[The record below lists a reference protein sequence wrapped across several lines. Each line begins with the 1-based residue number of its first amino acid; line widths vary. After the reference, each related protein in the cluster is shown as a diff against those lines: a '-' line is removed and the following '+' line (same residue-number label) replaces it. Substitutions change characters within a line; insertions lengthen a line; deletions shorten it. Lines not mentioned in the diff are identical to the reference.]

1 MFLYNLFMAASNDS
15 GCLIPM
21 MDNDA
26 RPTISQGVGQCRLPS
41 N

>member
-1 MFLYNLFMAASNDS
+1 MAASNDS

-21 MDNDA
+21 MDNDVMSMA
-26 RPTISQGVGQCRLPS
+26 PISQGVGQCRPPS